1 MVCELLTLGF
11 WNTSTVFV
19 KSDAVQIFAT
29 QLLNRVVR
37 KTLTVMNVLG
47 KILVCLLTHKPLE
60 YRGNNYF

>member
-29 QLLNRVVR
+29 QLLNRVVSR
-37 KTLTVMNVLG
+37 TLTVINVLG
-47 KILVCLLTHKPLE
+47 KILVCLLTRKPLE